1 MVEGGE
7 KSFWTTL
14 IAFEKG
20 SNMNLS
26 DKGKA
31 VLRTLLTFT
40 HLKQY
45 LDITE
50 CRRSTHSG
58 NLLHCCTS
66 KLLICHNR
74 WKTFQ

>member
-1 MVEGGE
+1 MVEGGK

-31 VLRTLLTFT
+31 VLRTLLTFM